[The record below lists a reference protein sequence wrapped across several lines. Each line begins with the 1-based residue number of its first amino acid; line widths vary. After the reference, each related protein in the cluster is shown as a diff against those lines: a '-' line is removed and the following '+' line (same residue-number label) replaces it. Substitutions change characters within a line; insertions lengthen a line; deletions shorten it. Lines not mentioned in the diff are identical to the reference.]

1 MELPP
6 PVPPASN
13 PEPAAGALLDGLLG
27 SLLGDFSFWFERGL
41 VLLRHCPDTVMA
53 AADRSALAEQLQL
66 ASRELAAARSLRQA
80 APTPMALE
88 LATLA
93 PWHRLVLEVWG
104 LSAKLRVAQV
114 PLPDLPPLPP
124 LPGLGEP

>member
-1 MELPP
+1 MEMPP
-6 PVPPASN
+6 LPPASG
-13 PEPAAGALLDGLLG
+13 PEPAPGELLDGLLG

-41 VLLRHCPDTVMA
+41 VLLNHCPDSIMGP
-53 AADRSALAEQLQL
+53 DERSVLAEQLQL

-104 LSAKLRVAQV
+104 LSAKLRLAQV
-114 PLPDLPPLPP
+114 PLPELPPLPP
-124 LPGLGEP
+124 LPSLGTP

>member
-1 MELPP
+1 METPPPLPP
-6 PVPPASN
+6 APG
-13 PEPAAGALLDGLLG
+13 PEPAPGELLDGLLG

-41 VLLRHCPDTVMA
+41 VLLNHCPDAIMA
-53 AADRSALAEQLQL
+53 PDERRVLAEQLQL

-104 LSAKLRVAQV
+104 LSAKLRLAQV
-114 PLPDLPPLPP
+114 PLPEMPPLPP
-124 LPGLGEP
+124 LPSLGKP

>member
-1 MELPP
+1 MEPTP

-41 VLLRHCPDTVMA
+41 VLLSHCPDTVMA
-53 AADRSALAEQLQL
+53 AADRGVLAEQLQL

-80 APTPMALE
+80 APAPMALE
-88 LATLA
+88 MATLA

-104 LSAKLRVAQV
+104 LSAKLRLAQV
-114 PLPDLPPLPP
+114 PLPELPPLPP
-124 LPGLGEP
+124 LPSLGDP